1 MGLQDGQS
9 RSWQL
14 GQCRLHAS
22 VLMAG
27 VRGHVLAL
35 GLPVRGLERTSLQR
49 SLCLFLKSIRKEV
62 GRAE

>member
-14 GQCRLHAS
+14 GQCRLHS
-22 VLMAG
+22 SILMAW

-35 GLPVRGLERTSLQR
+35 GLAVRGLEWISLQR

-62 GRAE
+62 GGAE